1 MNDENVLDL
10 GADGEASEAT
20 LQIINLITEIL
31 VDMADAADLP
41 PADLEEINL
50 QMSEVASIILAE
62 LDLQVEGIGPDGR
75 VTVTVN
81 PKGL

>member
-1 MNDENVLDL
+1 MSDENVLDL
-10 GADGEASEAT
+10 SGDDASDASMA
-20 LQIINLITEIL
+20 ISDLITEIL

-41 PADLEEINL
+41 AADLEEVRL
-50 QMSEVASIILAE
+50 QMSEVAAIIMAE
-62 LDLQVEGIGPDGR
+62 LDLQVEGVGPDGR

>member
-1 MNDENVLDL
+1 MSDENVLDL
-10 GADGEASEAT
+10 SGDDASDASMA
-20 LQIINLITEIL
+20 ISDLITEIL

-41 PADLEEINL
+41 AADLEEVRL
-50 QMSEVASIILAE
+50 QMSEVATIIMAE
-62 LDLQVEGIGPDGR
+62 LDLQVEGVGPDGR